1 MEKSKNIQG
10 QIKTPVVCVKADLI
24 EPSHFMNNTDEKAL
38 YRLSFLVDETVKNQ
52 IEADCMKALQSKGWG
67 TTKQIKAKNGQI
79 LELDCWNSP
88 CKSGGED
95 DGTWIVYATSKYK
108 SKHIYDIQDKS
119 NIKKLSDN
127 EIENTQWV
135 GGLVELTYAIFPYKT
150 KEGNYTTNLMFNQV
164 GYAGPQD
171 GNSGGACAF
180 GAVSQEEKCAFETR

>member
-38 YRLSFLVDETVKNQ
+38 YRLSFLIDEAVKNQ

-67 TTKQIKAKNGQI
+67 TTKQIKAKNGQM

-127 EIENTQWV
+127 EIENIQWV

-150 KEGNYTTNLMFNQV
+150 ATAAGRVLLVLCHKKKNALLKLDNKYYYEKSPKTWGFFTN
-164 GYAGPQD
+164 
-171 GNSGGACAF
+171 
-180 GAVSQEEKCAFETR
+180 